1 MGLKITSEIHTNKG
15 VTSEMY
21 LNIENII
28 LSKFNNNRSIMV
40 NKYLNKDARDANH
53 FDKCESYEI
62 PNVLNLNLDI
72 NELSSVYVY
81 ELAYTKIKEELESKG
96 LTVED
101 LI

>member
-21 LNIENII
+21 LNIENIM
-28 LSKFNNNRSIMV
+28 LSKSNNNTSVIL
-40 NKYLNKDARDANH
+40 NKYLNKEDRDANQ
-53 FDKCESYEI
+53 FDRCETYDI
-62 PNVLNLNLDI
+62 QNILMLNLKTGD
-72 NELSSVYVY
+72 LSSVFIYQ
-81 ELAYTKIKEELESKG
+81 LAYTKIKEWLESKG

>member
-21 LNIENII
+21 LNIENLM
-28 LSKFNNNRSIMV
+28 LSKSNNNTSVIL
-40 NKYLNKDARDANH
+40 NKYLNKGDRDANK
-53 FDKCESYEI
+53 FDRCESYQI
-62 PNVLNLNLDI
+62 SNMLTLKLDI
-72 NELSSVYVY
+72 GDLSSVFIYQ
-81 ELAYTKIKEELESKG
+81 LAYAKIKEDLESKG

>member
-1 MGLKITSEIHTNKG
+1 MGLKITNEIHTNKG

-28 LSKFNNNRSIMV
+28 LNKFNTNTSIMV
-40 NKYLNKDARDANH
+40 NKYLNKDARDANT
-53 FDKCESYEI
+53 FDRCESYDI
-62 PNVLNLNLDI
+62 PNMLMLNLDM
-72 NELSSVYVY
+72 NDLSTVYIY
-81 ELAYTKIKEELESKG
+81 QLAYTKIKEELESKG